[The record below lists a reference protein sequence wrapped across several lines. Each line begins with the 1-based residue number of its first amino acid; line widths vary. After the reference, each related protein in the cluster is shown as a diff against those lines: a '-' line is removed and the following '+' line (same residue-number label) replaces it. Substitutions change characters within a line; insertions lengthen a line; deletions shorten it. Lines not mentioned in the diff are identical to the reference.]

1 MWAFMERFG
10 VEYID
15 MGVSEVGGVISLA
28 IILSLL
34 GPVFIGIFGN
44 KIRRKETI
52 LLCLL
57 VSSICVY
64 AIFGIP
70 SYDTFYYGNITWN
83 IVFVIMVILILAAA
97 ADIDPTGRLGAWL
110 NACILLSASLAP
122 AVFGWIM
129 LENEMTVIYPYLI
142 LFLIVAM
149 TCIFSTKKDL
159 EPIDKV

>member
-1 MWAFMERFG
+1 MA
-10 VEYID
+10 
-15 MGVSEVGGVISLA
+15 EVGSVISLA

-57 VSSICVY
+57 VSSVCVY

-110 NACILLSASLAP
+110 NACILLSASLA
-122 AVFGWIM
+122 
-129 LENEMTVIYPYLI
+129 LSLI
-142 LFLIVAM
+142 HI
-149 TCIFSTKKDL
+149 
-159 EPIDKV
+159 